1 MRLCLVLFVLMLAVT
16 PAHARGET
24 AWAAAVHFAGDLDT
38 IGAAAMGA
46 EFNEL
51 SAISAG
57 RNLQLILQL
66 DPAGNQNTVSRLLT
80 RKGLINRPTP
90 GRINSG
96 DSNLVT
102 LQMKELAGLSS
113 SSRALIFCGRSAG
126 GYLVDHSTGDSLSA
140 AELTRGLAGHST
152 DLDILFL
159 FSDDAARVET
169 VFELAGTAR
178 HLVLAGPVVPGWGLD
193 WNTALGGLTKNL
205 SAPGL
210 ADRFLKSLPAGR
222 DATLANI
229 TRNIKELK
237 KQGLKD
243 QANRLKQVL
252 NNLKEQRFFLVRVQT
267 SKLSALAKAAA
278 LFVETM
284 KNRPPVAHKLLSS
297 LRRDLT
303 IASAPGRVDL
313 AAFAEAAASR
323 LAPHDPAATAA
334 ARALAEAVRSA
345 VPATSATH
353 DNVSDIR
360 LLVAFPTT
368 DAELSVMRASSF
380 HRLTGWADLCAQ
392 LLGQ

>member
-1 MRLCLVLFVLMLAVT
+1 MRLFLLLIIFLLVVS
-16 PAHARGET
+16 PAHARGGT
-24 AWAAAVHFAGDLDT
+24 SWAVAVHFAGDLDS
-38 IGAAAMGA
+38 IGAAAMEA

-51 SAISAG
+51 SAIPAG
-57 RNLQLILQL
+57 RNLQLLLQL
-66 DPAGNQNTVSRLLT
+66 DPAANQGAISRLLT
-80 RKGLINRPTP
+80 DKGLLDRPSP
-90 GRINSG
+90 GPVNSG
-96 DSNLVT
+96 HTNLVT
-102 LQMKELAGLSS
+102 RQMKELAGLSS
-113 SSRALIFCGRSAG
+113 TSRALVFCGRSSG
-126 GYLVDHSTGDSLSA
+126 GYLADQSTGDSLSA
-140 AELTRGLAGHST
+140 VELARGLAGHST
-152 DLDILFL
+152 DLDLLVL

-193 WNTALGGLTKNL
+193 WNSALGKLTKSL

-210 ADRFLKSLPAGR
+210 ADRFLTSLPEGR

-243 QANRLKQVL
+243 QANRLRQVL
-252 NNLKEQRFFLVRVQT
+252 NNLKEQRFVMARVET
-267 SKLSALAKAAA
+267 GKISALAKAAA

-284 KNRPPVAHKLLSS
+284 KNRPPVAHKLLNS

-303 IASAPGRVDL
+303 ITSAPGRVDL

-334 ARALAEAVRSA
+334 ARALAEAVRAA
-345 VPATSATH
+345 VPAASATH
-353 DNVSDIR
+353 DDVAELR

-368 DAELSVMRASSF
+368 DAELSAMRTSSF

-392 LLGQ
+392 MLAR